1 MSNKSRRCSGDPRK
15 RAEVRLQEWMRDHY
29 DRNCE
34 DDPFW
39 HGAAY
44 FEVPRLSM
52 DQGVLMMQLEIL
64 AMGVREI
71 FGKAPE
77 GTSRRYAAI
86 IDHPF
91 DRNLSILRHKLD
103 VALPEER
110 DSAAWTERT
119 LNLSSAPA
127 GTVRREYDEHR
138 ARVVAMNHER
148 QGE

>member
-44 FEVPRLSM
+44 FEVPRLSR
-52 DQGVLMMQLEIL
+52 DQGALMMQLKALTE
-64 AMGVREI
+64 AAYEVV
-71 FGKAPE
+71 GKSPE
-77 GTSRRYAAI
+77 GTARRFAVI

-103 VALPEER
+103 VALPEEQDR
-110 DSAAWTERT
+110 AAWTERS
-119 LNLSSAPA
+119 LSISSAPA

-138 ARVVAMNHER
+138 ARVSRV
-148 QGE
+148 G